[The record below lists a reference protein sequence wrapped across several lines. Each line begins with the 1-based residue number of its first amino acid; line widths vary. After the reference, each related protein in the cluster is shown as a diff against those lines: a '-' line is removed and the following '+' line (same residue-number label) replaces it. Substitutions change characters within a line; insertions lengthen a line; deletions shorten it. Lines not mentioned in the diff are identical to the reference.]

1 MEILVCVKRVP
12 TVGGKIAVTPD
23 GQEVDTRM
31 SGFSI
36 SPHEEC
42 AVEEAVQITE
52 QVGGSVSVLTLGPE
66 AAIEQ
71 LRGALALGAGRAVLL
86 ETDGREFGPI
96 ATASAIAAEVRS
108 HGYDLVLLGNE
119 AADTGDYQVGVRLAH
134 ELGWPVA
141 TGIKNLSVSADGVV
155 ASREYRGMEEAYELP
170 LPAVITVKE
179 GINLPRYPSL
189 PGRLR
194 AKRAAVERSSPAW
207 EFAAEGLRKEA
218 LRVPASSKHQ
228 ATVLG
233 NGANAVPELV
243 RVLDELGILLMT
255 VLCLT
260 ELDGGAPA
268 DASLRALTLGRSL
281 GDRSLAAVVFADSA
295 SVPASA
301 LADYGVTGV
310 YVIEPSVLEGYAPQA
325 WARALA
331 GLAAETGATAVLA
344 AGTDRGNE
352 VLAHLGA
359 ITGLPMAANCTLVTP
374 DGGRTHRLVRHRWA
388 GLLLEDA
395 VMEAPIA
402 LFTVATDAVA
412 PVPADVSAETP
423 PAIQVHVHKP
433 ELAEAD
439 LVVRAVESPAGAGGV
454 SLATARVVVGGGR
467 GVGGADGFAPLEEL
481 ADLLG
486 GVVGVSR
493 VVTSEGWR
501 PHKQQVGQTGTKIT
515 PELYLACGISGAIQH
530 IAGCAGAK
538 HIIAINTDPGAPIL
552 THADYAIIGDLHQ
565 VIPALVAALRAR

>member
-1 MEILVCVKRVP
+1 
-12 TVGGKIAVTPD
+12 
-23 GQEVDTRM
+23 
-31 SGFSI
+31 
-36 SPHEEC
+36 
-42 AVEEAVQITE
+42 
-52 QVGGSVSVLTLGPE
+52 
-66 AAIEQ
+66 
-71 LRGALALGAGRAVLL
+71 
-86 ETDGREFGPI
+86 
-96 ATASAIAAEVRS
+96 
-108 HGYDLVLLGNE
+108 
-119 AADTGDYQVGVRLAH
+119 
-134 ELGWPVA
+134 
-141 TGIKNLSVSADGVV
+141 
-155 ASREYRGMEEAYELP
+155 
-170 LPAVITVKE
+170 
-179 GINLPRYPSL
+179 
-189 PGRLR
+189 
-194 AKRAAVERSSPAW
+194 
-207 EFAAEGLRKEA
+207 
-218 LRVPASSKHQ
+218 
-228 ATVLG
+228 
-233 NGANAVPELV
+233 
-243 RVLDELGILLMT
+243 MT
-255 VLCLT
+255 VLCVV
-260 ELDGGAPA
+260 ELDDAEPA

-281 GDRSLAAVVFADSA
+281 GDPSLAAVVFADSA
-295 SVPASA
+295 HVPASA
-301 LADYGVTGV
+301 LAEYGVTDV
-310 YVIEPSVLEGYAPQA
+310 YVIEPSTLDGYAPQA
-325 WARALA
+325 WGRVLA

-352 VLAHLGA
+352 VMAHLGA

-402 LFTVATDAVA
+402 LFTVATEAVSNVAAALPSGGA
-412 PVPADVSAETP
+412 PPGP
-423 PAIQVHVHKP
+423 PAIGVHVHKP

-439 LVVRAVESPAGAGGV
+439 LVVRATESAGRTGGV

-552 THADYAIIGDLHQ
+552 AHADYAVIGDLHQ
-565 VIPALVAALRAR
+565 VIPALIEALRAKRATK